1 MSFFVSVQFLILFRL
16 IALFVWYS
24 ILFIRL
30 YFASKRP
37 LVVKNIYIFCVIF
50 NQTWKQQSF
59 RLKFY
64 TFFLYFSNEFF
75 IVFNFYF
82 DWIYFCFIFET
93 LLTSYRNKINRF
105 CLVFRPP
112 LYCPSYRTSQ
122 YRFFG
127 LKLSVS
133 HSMFHIFVW
142 WLCCTPLKYLLARRI
157 LFFLLTSY
165 QNKSINPINSL
176 FPLPNCV
183 SCRQHILSIISIL
196 FLLTFDIWR
205 FSSHFPGVF
214 LQLQMI
220 FVLILILSAIYRLF
234 FW

>member
-75 IVFNFYF
+75 IVFNFF
-82 DWIYFCFIFET
+82 QFISIGFIFGLSSKLCWLLTEIKSIVFAWSFET
-93 LLTSYRNKINRF
+93 LCIAQAIAQVNIDYLVWN
-105 CLVFRPP
+105 CLCLIWCF
-112 LYCPSYRTSQ
+112 T
-122 YRFFG
+122 F
-127 LKLSVS
+127 
-133 HSMFHIFVW
+133 
-142 WLCCTPLKYLLARRI
+142 LCDGYAAHLW
-157 LFFLLTSY
+157 
-165 QNKSINPINSL
+165 N
-176 FPLPNCV
+176 
-183 SCRQHILSIISIL
+183 
-196 FLLTFDIWR
+196 
-205 FSSHFPGVF
+205 
-214 LQLQMI
+214 
-220 FVLILILSAIYRLF
+220 IY
-234 FW
+234 

>member
-1 MSFFVSVQFLILFRL
+1 MFYLSFIYLLLEINIYPSQWVFFISVQFLILFRL

-30 YFASKRP
+30 YFASKSCQ
-37 LVVKNIYIFCVIF
+37 KYIFFGVIF
-50 NQTWKQQSF
+50 NQTWKQQTF
-59 RLKFY
+59 QLKFY

-105 CLVFRPP
+105 CWVFRHP
-112 LYCPSYRTSQ
+112 LYCPSYRASQ
-122 YRFFG
+122 YRLFG

-133 HSMFHIFVW
+133 HLMFHIFVW

-165 QNKSINPINSL
+165 QNKINQSHQQPFSL
-176 FPLPNCV
+176 TKLCELQTTYF
-183 SCRQHILSIISIL
+183 IY
-196 FLLTFDIWR
+196 
-205 FSSHFPGVF
+205 HFYFVF
-214 LQLQMI
+214 TDFGYLKI
-220 FVLILILSAIYRLF
+220 
-234 FW
+234 

>member
-1 MSFFVSVQFLILFRL
+1 MFYLSFIYLLLEINIYPSQWVFFISVQFLILFRL

-75 IVFNFYF
+75 IVLNFYF

-105 CLVFRPP
+105 CWVFRHP
-112 LYCPSYRTSQ
+112 LYCPSYRASQ
-122 YRFFG
+122 YRLFG

-133 HSMFHIFVW
+133 HLMFHIFVW

-165 QNKSINPINSL
+165 QNKINQSHQQPFSL
-176 FPLPNCV
+176 TKLCELQATYFIYHLY
-183 SCRQHILSIISIL
+183 
-196 FLLTFDIWR
+196 F
-205 FSSHFPGVF
+205 VF
-214 LQLQMI
+214 TD
-220 FVLILILSAIYRLF
+220 
-234 FW
+234 FWYLKI